1 MPINRKMDEQNV
13 VYPYNRMLSGNKK
26 GILHA
31 PTWINLKNM
40 LESEKEGEVDK
51 QGRNLLP
58 HTH

>member
-1 MPINRKMDEQNV
+1 MDKQNV

-31 PTWINLKNM
+31 PTQINLKNIM
-40 LESEKEGEVDK
+40 LESEKDREVDK

-58 HTH
+58 HTHKGSN